1 MRVTQSAAPVAL
13 AACAALLVGSV
24 IARVSAQQEPCG
36 GRSNNPTAPCQADV
50 DKMMAALPDS
60 APSKPLKP
68 RRVLVLGRA
77 AGYVHSSIPLA
88 AKTVEAMGSRT
99 GAWSTVITYDAADIN
114 AENLKQYDLVF
125 LASTTGCFLDDSN
138 DSAATD
144 TRRRALLDFVH
155 GRKVLPGIPPPAPP
169 HHA

>member
-99 GAWSTVITYDAADIN
+99 GAWRTVITYNAADIN

-125 LASTTGCFLDDSN
+125 LASTTGCFLEDA
-138 DSAATD
+138 SAAAATHAQ
-144 TRRRALLDFVH
+144 RRALLASVPAVN
-155 GRKVLPGIPPPAPP
+155 GLPSLP
-169 HHA
+169 